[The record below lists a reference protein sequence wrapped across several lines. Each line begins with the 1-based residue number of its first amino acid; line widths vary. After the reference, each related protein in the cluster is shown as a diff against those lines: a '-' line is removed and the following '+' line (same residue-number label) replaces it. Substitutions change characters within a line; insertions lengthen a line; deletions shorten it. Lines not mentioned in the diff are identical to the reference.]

1 MLIQHMLFWVIFTLF
16 SLPCYS
22 AEKQLPPLL
31 DGGALSR
38 VKLSYLEEALEPD
51 TLTQR
56 GKNRFYLFSFH
67 TPTSDFPSMKFD
79 FSRYQERIEDLNRFA
94 AERAARQAAA
104 AKIAPADLDAKP
116 KRRRPSIGAH
126 PSLACGSADYFLGK
140 AYLKHAFDQIAG
152 YLVLQVTSE
161 QGRNYLTGIG
171 TIHPFHI
178 WIENFAWGST
188 QNPFLSKERR
198 EVEDWLRNDLPSPKS
213 TVEKFRIKKIDVL
226 LPKTTY
232 HALAEVG
239 VLSAIGGGSAILD
252 LLEVHAASEQF
263 TGILISSLKTAVGFY
278 QHKKYLPIASPS
290 ASHLLRDTTEAQV
303 VPYYCHPI
311 SSVEFVT
318 CTDASTFLVKKLP
331 LQPLMSSQSEEEEEE
346 EEEPVSHRLRKK
358 PKNGWQFR

>member
-1 MLIQHMLFWVIFTLF
+1 MLIKRMLFWVVFTLF
-16 SLPCYS
+16 SLPSYS
-22 AEKQLPPLL
+22 GEKLLLPLL

-38 VKLSYLEEALEPD
+38 VKLSYLKDTLEPD

-104 AKIAPADLDAKP
+104 SKIAPADLEAKP
-116 KRRRPSIGAH
+116 KRRRTSIGEKL
-126 PSLACGSADYFLGK
+126 SLACGSADYFLGK
-140 AYLKHAFDQIAG
+140 AYLKHAFDQVTG

-171 TIHPFHI
+171 TLHPFHI
-178 WIENFAWGST
+178 WVENFAWSST

-198 EVEDWLRNDLPSPKS
+198 EVEDWLRNNLPPPKS
-213 TVEKFRIKKIDVL
+213 TVEKFRINKIDVL

-232 HALAEVG
+232 HALGEVG
-239 VLSAIGGGSAILD
+239 VLSAIGGGSTILD
-252 LLEVHAASEQF
+252 HLECQAAKEEY
-263 TGILISSLKTAVGFY
+263 TGIIISSLKTAVGFY
-278 QHKKYLPIASPS
+278 QHKKYHPIASPS
-290 ASHLLRDTTEAQV
+290 ACHLLCDTTEAEV

-318 CTDASTFLVKKLP
+318 CADASTFLVKKLP
-331 LQPLMSSQSEEEEEE
+331 LQPLMLSQAEK
-346 EEEPVSHRLRKK
+346 EEEPVSPRLRKK
-358 PKNGWQFR
+358 PRSTKGNVR